1 MTTQIHVQF
10 KLSWQRQNMK
20 IARSFTKFALAAAL
34 TTLSMAA
41 AAQVTLRFGHANSPG
56 EVAYDLY
63 QEFANNVNKKSNG
76 QLNIRV
82 FPSEQ
87 LGKEVDLLQQ
97 LKSGAL
103 DISTPSMPTLNIMVP
118 AFEMPSAPFLWK
130 DWKEAEAVI
139 RGAAME
145 PIWTELKDKH
155 NIVPLTKIWYWG
167 WRNFTFTSKEVRKP
181 EDMAGLKVRVPES
194 PIWVEMVRG
203 FGAAPTPIPFGEVY
217 TALQQKTVDGQENPI
232 PTIFSRKFYEVQGVL
247 TMSRHMLQNNTLL
260 INKAS
265 MAKLKPE
272 LQKLLID
279 EAEAASAINTQK
291 QQALEVSMLE
301 DIRKSGK
308 TRIIADPDRDAF
320 AAKMQAVYP
329 KLEARWGTENWKRVR
344 AEIDR
349 IRAAK

>member
-1 MTTQIHVQF
+1 MRLT
-10 KLSWQRQNMK
+10 
-20 IARSFTKFALAAAL
+20 RSLPALVTALFATFLA
-34 TTLSMAA
+34 TGV
-41 AAQVTLRFGHANSPG
+41 AAQTVLRFGHANSPG
-56 EVAYDLY
+56 EVAHDLY
-63 QEFANNVNKKSNG
+63 KEFADNVTKKSGG
-76 QLNIRV
+76 QLTVRV

-103 DISTPSMPTLNIMVP
+103 DISSPSMPTLNSMVP

-139 RGAAME
+139 RGPAME

-167 WRNFTFTSKEVRKP
+167 WRNFTFGTKEVRKP

-247 TMSRHMLQNNTLL
+247 SMSRHMLQNNTIL
-260 INKAS
+260 INKSS
-265 MAKLKPE
+265 MEKLKPE

-279 EAEAASAINTQK
+279 EAAAASAKNSEM
-291 QQALEVSMLE
+291 QQAREVSMLE

-308 TRIIADPDRDAF
+308 TRIIDNPDRDAF
-320 AAKMQAVYP
+320 AAKMVPVYVR
-329 KLEARWGTENWKRVR
+329 LESRWGTENWKRVR
-344 AEIDR
+344 TEIDR
-349 IRAAK
+349 MRSAK

>member
-1 MTTQIHVQF
+1 
-10 KLSWQRQNMK
+10 
-20 IARSFTKFALAAAL
+20 
-34 TTLSMAA
+34 
-41 AAQVTLRFGHANSPG
+41 LRFGHANSPG
-56 EVAYDLY
+56 EIAHDLY
-63 QEFANNVNKKSNG
+63 KEFADNVTRKSGG
-76 QLNIRV
+76 QLTVRV

-103 DISTPSMPTLNIMVP
+103 DISSPSMPTLNSMVP
-118 AFEMPSAPFLWK
+118 AFEMPSAPFLWR
-130 DWKEAEAVI
+130 DWKEAETVI
-139 RGAAME
+139 RGPAME
-145 PIWTELKDKH
+145 PIWNELRDRH

-167 WRNFTFTSKEVRKP
+167 WRNFTFGTKEVRRP

-247 TMSRHMLQNNTLL
+247 SMSRHMLQNNTIL
-260 INKAS
+260 INKNS
-265 MAKLKPE
+265 MEKLKPE

-279 EAEAASAINTQK
+279 EAAAASAKNSEM
-291 QQALEVSMLE
+291 QQAREVSMLE
-301 DIRKSGK
+301 DIRKSG
-308 TRIIADPDRDAF
+308 RIKIIDNPDRDAF
-320 AAKMQAVYP
+320 AAKMVPVYQR
-329 KLEARWGTENWKRVR
+329 LEARWGSEHWKRVR

-349 IRAAK
+349 MRSSK

>member
-1 MTTQIHVQF
+1 MRLT
-10 KLSWQRQNMK
+10 
-20 IARSFTKFALAAAL
+20 RSLPALVTALFATFLA
-34 TTLSMAA
+34 TGV
-41 AAQVTLRFGHANSPG
+41 AAQTVLRFGHANSPG
-56 EVAYDLY
+56 EVAHDLY
-63 QEFANNVNKKSNG
+63 KEFADNVTKKSGG
-76 QLNIRV
+76 QLTVRV

-103 DISTPSMPTLNIMVP
+103 DISSPSMPTLNSMVP

-139 RGAAME
+139 RGPAME

-167 WRNFTFTSKEVRKP
+167 WRNFTFGTKEVRKP

-247 TMSRHMLQNNTLL
+247 SMSRHMLQNNTIL
-260 INKAS
+260 INKSS
-265 MAKLKPE
+265 MEKLKPE

-279 EAEAASAINTQK
+279 EAAAASAKNSEM
-291 QQALEVSMLE
+291 QQAREVSMLE

-308 TRIIADPDRDAF
+308 TRIIDNPDRDAF
-320 AAKMQAVYP
+320 AAKMVPVYVR
-329 KLEARWGTENWKRVR
+329 LESRWGTENWKRVR

-349 IRAAK
+349 MRSAK